1 VGDRQNYR
9 IPKEGITCTPPSGV
23 PQRRSSI
30 SEVTPLDIAV
40 QSEDMTDAMLFSKVL
55 KK

>member
-1 VGDRQNYR
+1 MGDRQNYR

-40 QSEDMTDAMLFSKVL
+40 QSEDMTDAVLFSKVL